1 MSTPAPCEGLSQPI
15 HLLSVAFQLFSFSA
29 LSRETKNAEIAFQR
43 IRRNTVLQK

>member
-15 HLLSVAFQLFSFSA
+15 HLLSVAFSFSA